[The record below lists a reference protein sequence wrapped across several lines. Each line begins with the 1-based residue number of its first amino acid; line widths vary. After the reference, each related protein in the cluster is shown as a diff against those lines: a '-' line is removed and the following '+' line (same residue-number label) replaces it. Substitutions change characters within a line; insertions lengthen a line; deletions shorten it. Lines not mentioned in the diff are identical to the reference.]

1 VGDVILRDSSRVA
14 PACHASRNEEN
25 PLLVTFDQ
33 DFKRLEIPTLRSGDQ
48 DQVTFVGQAVDR
60 SDCRLFFV
68 DAVFEFGSAQF
79 GSFLKLMNQSA

>member
-1 VGDVILRDSSRVA
+1 VGDVISRDSCRVA

-48 DQVTFVGQAVDR
+48 DQVTFIGQPSTEAIAVCFL
-60 SDCRLFFV
+60 SMLSLNLV
-68 DAVFEFGSAQF
+68 AHSSAP
-79 GSFLKLMNQSA
+79 S